1 MTPDLRKL
9 TKTELIEMIE
19 RKDEAFRISQEM
31 RSHRA
36 HSSIKGDQLTWRL
49 NTLQGAASG
58 VQFDEIVVGDW
69 LHIEMMDGGPKRA
82 SFFAMVGDMAF
93 WFRVTPKKVT
103 VTSYEKRG
111 PHVAYPVSLS
121 WEGMSTW

>member
-9 TKTELIEMIE
+9 TKSELIEMIE
-19 RKDEAFRISQEM
+19 RKDEAWRISQEM

-36 HSSIKGDQLTWRL
+36 HSTIKGDQLTWRL
-49 NTLQGAASG
+49 NTLQGNASG
-58 VQFDEIVVGDW
+58 ALFDEVVVGDW

-82 SFFAMVGDMAF
+82 SFFAMVGDVAF
-93 WFRVTPKKVT
+93 WFRVTPKKIT

-111 PHVAYPVSLS
+111 PHAARRCVLS
-121 WEGMSTW
+121 WEGIRKL